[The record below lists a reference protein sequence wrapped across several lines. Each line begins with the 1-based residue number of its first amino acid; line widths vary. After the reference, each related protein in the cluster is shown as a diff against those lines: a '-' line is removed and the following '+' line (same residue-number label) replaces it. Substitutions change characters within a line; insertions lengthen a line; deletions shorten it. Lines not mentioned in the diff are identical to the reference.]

1 LILNFFWKEMSEDV
15 ILEIVGV
22 GRDFFLHIVR
32 LKELLELDRETNYD
46 FKFLLVFETID
57 SSCFHFWF
65 LPLKP

>member
-1 LILNFFWKEMSEDV
+1 MSEDV

-57 SSCFHFWF
+57 SSCFHF
-65 LPLKP
+65 